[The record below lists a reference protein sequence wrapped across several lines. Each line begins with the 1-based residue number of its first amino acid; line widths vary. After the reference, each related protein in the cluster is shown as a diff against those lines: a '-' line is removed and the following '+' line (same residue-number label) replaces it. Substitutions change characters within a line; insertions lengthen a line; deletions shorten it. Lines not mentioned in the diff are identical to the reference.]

1 MQKADLLQKADLPLY
16 IDSKGGFLYEKETFS
31 IPGACSCYDS
41 ICRSCRLRTGGNNTG
56 AGKQRHGAGSSRHGK
71 RDRSRYG
78 SRSFPGSS
86 SCSIP

>member
-1 MQKADLLQKADLPLY
+1 MRRK
-16 IDSKGGFLYEKETFS
+16 
-31 IPGACSCYDS
+31 
-41 ICRSCRLRTGGNNTG
+41 RLASLALAAVMTASVVLAGCGQGENNTG

-78 SRSFPGSS
+78 SRSFPGSC